1 MYDREWWDANSR
13 NGTGPLHHMNATRIH
28 FVNTQLS
35 VMHDRNRHRHERK
48 QLEGLS
54 VLDVGC
60 GGGLAA
66 EALARLGATVTAIDP
81 ARENIEIAKMHSAGD
96 PTTSEI
102 MYLNTTVESIASSG
116 EKFDAVC
123 ALEVIGYF

>member
-1 MYDREWWDANSR
+1 
-13 NGTGPLHHMNATRIH
+13 
-28 FVNTQLS
+28 
-35 VMHDRNRHRHERK
+35 MHGRDSSKQAQR

-54 VLDVGC
+54 ILDVGC

-81 ARENIEIAKMHSAGD
+81 ASENIEIAKMHSAGD
-96 PTTSEI
+96 AATSSI
-102 MYLNTTVESIASSG
+102 RYLNTTVDSIASSD

-123 ALEVIGYF
+123 ALEVIGQLILFTYCFRRFSSSTFA